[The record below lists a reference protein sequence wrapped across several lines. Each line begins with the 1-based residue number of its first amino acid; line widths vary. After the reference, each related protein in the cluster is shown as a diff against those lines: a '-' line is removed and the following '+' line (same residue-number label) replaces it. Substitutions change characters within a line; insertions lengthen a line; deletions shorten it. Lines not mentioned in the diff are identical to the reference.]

1 MGKLISC
8 RDASR
13 LISQLQDGPI
23 PPGQWLRIRLHLLWC
38 EACASFE
45 RQLKLLHEAMRR
57 YRA

>member
-1 MGKLISC
+1 M
-8 RDASR
+8 
-13 LISQLQDGPI
+13 QDGTI